1 MKRWTS
7 NLILLCTL
15 LSRLP
20 ALGESPD
27 SAQGVSSTEAQ
38 GGNKARKLIYKVAP
52 VYPPDLK
59 RFYIGGTVR
68 LDVRISPQGTV
79 RTVSPVGGNPALV
92 EASIMAVE
100 KRRDTTSR
108 SDTEKKVTIVFSLR
122 HLSR

>member
-1 MKRWTS
+1 MKGWL
-7 NLILLCTL
+7 NHLDLLCPVVF
-15 LSRLP
+15 RLP
-20 ALGESPD
+20 ALGQSPD

-38 GGNKARKLIYKVAP
+38 GADKARKLIYKVAP

-92 EASIMAVE
+92 EASIMAV
-100 KRRDTTSR
+100 
-108 SDTEKKVTIVFSLR
+108 KKWRYTPA
-122 HLSR
+122 